1 MFMFLLTSMASW
13 EKSHGL
19 STCIGSR
26 WDGKAWD
33 AYDAKLFGQAMLST
47 EKTLLFAIGERGA
60 MRHMLVTHYLA
71 PTHLIGGGVC
81 KLYLT

>member
-13 EKSHGL
+13 EKAHGL

-71 PTHLIGGGVC
+71 PTHLIGGWGV
-81 KLYLT
+81 